1 MGDML
6 ITHVRPDELWGKKVY
21 DTEGRYLGAVVAI
34 ASRRG
39 VVRKV
44 VVERKNGGAP
54 VRLLLSSKAYVDGSS
69 LVFPSTELTNHR
81 LRVVR

>member
-1 MGDML
+1 ML
-6 ITHVRPDELWGKKVY
+6 ITHLNPGKLWGKKVY

-44 VVERKNGGAP
+44 VVQRKNGGAWVSLVP
-54 VRLLLSSKAYVDGSS
+54 STDALVDGSS
-69 LVFPSTELTNHR
+69 LVFPASEAAHNPR

>member
-1 MGDML
+1 ML
-6 ITHVRPDELWGKKVY
+6 ITHVRPNELWGKKVY
-21 DTEGRYLGAVVAI
+21 DTDGRYLGAVVAI

-54 VRLLLSSKAYVDGSS
+54 VRLLPSSEAHVDGSS
-69 LVFPSTELTNHR
+69 LVFPATESTSNAR